1 MRKVDVLTLLSIFL
15 WAGTSVIHAQK
26 FSVVDVNL
34 SVLDGVGIDAG
45 YTSEGQYIGFGYSFK
60 GTIPYGENYT
70 EYISYITYPEDI
82 RSIHTNKH
90 LFELKYGELFKSNT
104 LPYLLIGLGWK
115 NKLQQRFDE
124 LRILDV
130 DGDYFVT
137 YDDEIIFNIGLGI
150 RQRIAIPETKDKH
163 INLGIESSYQ
173 RLFVISIGWAR
184 G

>member
-1 MRKVDVLTLLSIFL
+1 MLFRS
-15 WAGTSVIHAQK
+15 
-26 FSVVDVNL
+26 
-34 SVLDGVGIDAG
+34 
-45 YTSEGQYIGFGYSFK
+45 
-60 GTIPYGENYT
+60 
-70 EYISYITYPEDI
+70 
-82 RSIHTNKH
+82 SIHTNKH

>member
-1 MRKVDVLTLLSIFL
+1 MHKAHILVGLLLLL
-15 WAGTSVIHAQK
+15 WVAGESTYAQNFSVI
-26 FSVVDVNL
+26 DVNVTAL
-34 SVLDGVGIDAG
+34 NGIGVDAG
-45 YTSEGQYIGFGYSFK
+45 YTSSGKYIGFGYSFK
-60 GTIPYGENYT
+60 GTIPLGENYT

-90 LFELKYGELFKSNT
+90 LVELKYGELFKSNT
-104 LPYLLIGLGWK
+104 LPYILIGLGWK

-130 DGDYFVT
+130 NGDYFIT
-137 YDDEIIFNIGLGI
+137 YDDEIIFNIGLGV

-163 INLGIESSYQ
+163 INLGIESSHQ
-173 RLFVISIGWAR
+173 RLFVVSIGWAR